1 MLRLLFCALIV
12 SFSSVQ
18 LAIGQVVAE
27 STQIPDPL
35 PDCTVLYF
43 QSRQCQPCRQFEPTL
58 AQLHQK
64 GWDIRQVEAPEQIE
78 LARSYEIKN
87 LPTLVLLSS
96 GREVD
101 RIVGVMSAHQLHQ
114 RLARLAAR
122 KRSASGHHTE
132 PMVAVASS
140 ANPQPNSQA
149 APNPPQTM
157 VVRGQSPLALASGFP
172 LLASG
177 GLTQRPHSRDIPPD
191 STITKN
197 DIGGHSVQGNEPA
210 LTSNDL
216 QAAVTRATNATVRIK
231 TQQDNTSGH
240 GTGTI
245 VAVHGPEALVLTC
258 GHLFRDMQPGAKLT
272 VDLFAGTPRQTTVLG
287 QLLDFQAKD
296 LDIAILSLELPVAI
310 QPVEILPQGQSL
322 AAGQPVFSLGCD
334 HGNNPTR
341 RDSQITHVNRYLG
354 AANIEIAGAPAVGR
368 SGGGLFDHQ
377 GRLIGV
383 CNAAC
388 SQDDEGIYAGA
399 DVIYQQLARAGQS
412 QLFSRSTSAS
422 DSAQVT
428 LASRSS
434 DNERSAVQSLA
445 SSPQRP
451 AQDRVQW
458 PDENRVLET
467 PQAPKQEQAAEA
479 SSQTQII
486 CIVRDPGQTD
496 RVVTIT
502 QPSIALL
509 QSIQQQSDR

>member
-1 MLRLLFCALIV
+1 MLRLLICALIV
-12 SFSSVQ
+12 CFSSVQ
-18 LAIGQVVAE
+18 LAIGQVVPD
-27 STQIPDPL
+27 STQIPEPL
-35 PDCTVLYF
+35 ADCTVLYF

-78 LARSYEIKN
+78 LARTYEIKN
-87 LPTLVLLSS
+87 LPTLVLLSN

-101 RIVGVMSAHQLHQ
+101 RVVGVSSAQQLHQ
-114 RLARLAAR
+114 RLARLTAR
-122 KRSASGHHTE
+122 SRSAAGHRSE
-132 PMVAVASS
+132 PMVASS
-140 ANPQPNSQA
+140 VNPEPTSQA
-149 APNPPQTM
+149 APNPSQTM

-172 LLASG
+172 LLASS
-177 GLTQRPHSRDIPPD
+177 GLTQRSHSSDIPPN
-191 STITKN
+191 STISKHDT
-197 DIGGHSVQGNEPA
+197 GSHSVQGNEPA
-210 LTSNDL
+210 LTGNDL
-216 QAAVTRATNATVRIK
+216 QAAVTRATHATVRIK

-245 VAVHGPEALVLTC
+245 VALHGPEALVLTC

-296 LDIAILSLELPVAI
+296 QDIAILSLELPVAI

-322 AAGQPVFSLGCD
+322 KIGQPVFSLGCD
-334 HGNNPTR
+334 HGNDPTR

-399 DVIYQQLARAGQS
+399 DVIYQQLARAGQA
-412 QLFSRSTSAS
+412 QLFSRSTATS
-422 DSAQVT
+422 DSAPVT

-434 DNERSAVQSLA
+434 DDEQGAVQSLA
-445 SSPQRP
+445 ASPQRP

-458 PDENRVLET
+458 PDENPVLET
-467 PQAPKQEQAAEA
+467 PKAPKQEQAAEA
-479 SSQTQII
+479 SSRTQII
-486 CIVRDPGQTD
+486 CIVRDPGQSD

-509 QSIQQQSDR
+509 QSIQQQAGR